1 MLIRLKNAAEIE
13 GFAKAGKIAATILE
27 AVLAEAK
34 PGTTTGEL
42 DELAQRLCAEH
53 GVKPAFLGYRGF
65 PGAICAS
72 INEEVVHGIPGPR
85 ALEEG
90 DILSIDIGTDLDG
103 FLGDTARTIV
113 VGGMPSD
120 LVRATRTALEKA
132 IQAAQPGGRLSD
144 IGEAV
149 AKTAKKNG
157 LQAVLKCGG
166 HGIDRGRLH
175 SDPFVWNR
183 AMHGFEEDVELY
195 PGMVIAIEPML
206 VEGESGD
213 IVLLE
218 DGWTVVAEGNAAHFE
233 HTIAITEEGPR
244 IMTCQAPDIANLA
257 PEVYSPLFT
266 QATLKV

>member
-42 DELAQRLCAEH
+42 DELAQGLCAEH

-65 PGAICAS
+65 PAAICAS
-72 INEEVVHGIPGPR
+72 VNEEVVHGIPGSR

-90 DILSIDIGTDLDG
+90 DILSVDIGTDLDG

-120 LVRATRTALEKA
+120 LVRACDAALENA
-132 IQAAQPGGRLSD
+132 IRAARPGGRLSD
-144 IGEAV
+144 VGQAV
-149 AKTAKKNG
+149 ARVAKKNG
-157 LQAVLKCGG
+157 FKVAQNYGG

-195 PGMVIAIEPML
+195 PGMIIAIEPML

-213 IVLLE
+213 VVLLE
-218 DGWTVVAEGNAAHFE
+218 DGWTVIAEGSAAHFE
-233 HTIAITEEGPR
+233 HTIAITAEGVRVLTERP
-244 IMTCQAPDIANLA
+244 LA
-257 PEVYSPLFT
+257 PEVNSPLFT
-266 QATLKV
+266 QATVSV